1 MPKGYNTDGEW
12 VDGIR
17 VDGIRPLRLV
27 EAVPKAD
34 EPDAPD
40 VKPAA
45 VGEGS
50 RSDAPAGH
58 EWSQAHV
65 IYDQKI
71 SDEFRGDS
79 IHVQI
84 DMVGEGRVLFE
95 VDGVKHI
102 IPMHAEMMV
111 NFQFLLGRAV
121 CVYEAANDFMQP
133 Y

>member
-1 MPKGYNTDGEW
+1 MPGHDRGGGGGWSDG
-12 VDGIR
+12 VAKF
-17 VDGIRPLRLV
+17 PRLV
-27 EAVPKAD
+27 EAVLQAD

-45 VGEGS
+45 GVA

-79 IHVQI
+79 IQVQI
-84 DMVGEGRVLFE
+84 DQMGEGQVIFE
-95 VDGVKHI
+95 VDGVKHVV
-102 IPMHAEMMV
+102 PVCAEMMV

-121 CVYEAANDFMQP
+121 GVYEAANDFMQP